1 MAAINPTDGEI
12 LGVAASDVLEL
23 YRGNKQE
30 VKRVTVEELLRGTGI
45 AACAPAW
52 DDLRFPAQSINPP
65 GTLTGPTIDD
75 GETAFPGT
83 LLFSGSADNIICGV
97 GQLPHSWDRSAL
109 RPHIHWS
116 KPTGSAAAV
125 SWELRVRVIG
135 NPGDVSGAWSDAIV
149 AVDVAGDQSV
159 SDNHVLSTFGDVT
172 LTDCYES
179 AMFAWRVYRRG
190 GSDAETNAVRLFEF
204 DVHYRIS

>member
-1 MAAINPTDGEI
+1 MAAINPTDGDI

-30 VKRVTVEELLRGTGI
+30 VKRVTVEELLR
-45 AACAPAW
+45 
-52 DDLRFPAQSINPP
+52 
-65 GTLTGPTIDD
+65 
-75 GETAFPGT
+75 
-83 LLFSGSADNIICGV
+83 
-97 GQLPHSWDRSAL
+97 
-109 RPHIHWS
+109 
-116 KPTGSAAAV
+116 
-125 SWELRVRVIG
+125 VIG

-149 AVDVAGDQSV
+149 AVDVAGDPTV

-190 GSDAETNAVRLFEF
+190 STDAESNAVRLFEF
-204 DVHYRIS
+204 DVHYRISQMGTYPEIPVR